1 MTDTIPRAKTER
13 LNLRLSSD
21 ARDTLRAAAE
31 LAQQDLTSFILGPAL
46 NHAREILLEDAL
58 IKLTPAEVL
67 QVERALE
74 EPAVASKPLAELI
87 RRVRA
92 DQSAQTV

>member
-1 MTDTIPRAKTER
+1 MTDTIAPAKTER
-13 LNLRLSSD
+13 LNLRLSRE

-46 NHAREILLEDAL
+46 SHAREILFEDAL

-67 QVERALE
+67 QVERALDE
-74 EPAVASKPLAELI
+74 RAVASKPLAELI

-92 DQSAQTV
+92 DQSALTA